1 MQRTVLQEN
10 NLNPNFIGSWMME
23 PTSLCDR
30 LMDYF
35 ESHQGKQRK
44 GSTGAGMNLGYKNS
58 TDISIS
64 PMKSVCLVMK
74 YLKSTLKASSTVI
87 KIILPSGR
95 F

>member
-1 MQRTVLQEN
+1 MQRIVLQKN

-23 PTSLCDR
+23 PTSVCDR

-35 ESHQGKQRK
+35 ESHQGKQKK
-44 GSTGAGMNLGYKNS
+44 GSTGAGMNLITKIALTYQS
-58 TDISIS
+58 HQ
-64 PMKSVCLVMK
+64 MKSVCLVMK

-87 KIILPSGR
+87 KIILRSGR